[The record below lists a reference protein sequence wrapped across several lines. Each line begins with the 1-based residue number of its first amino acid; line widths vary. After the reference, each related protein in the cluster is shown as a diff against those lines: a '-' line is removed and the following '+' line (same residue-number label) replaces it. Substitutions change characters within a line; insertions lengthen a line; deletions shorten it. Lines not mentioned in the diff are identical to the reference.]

1 MATINVSKKY
11 TAREKAYLPALL
23 VGMKITM
30 KRFIQGMFFGKHWT
44 IMYPEKRREYSDR
57 FRGKHFISVD
67 PTKTENCT
75 ACFLCETICP
85 AECIHIVA
93 DEREDELNEFGV
105 KKEKKPVSFDID
117 ALRCCFCGF
126 CEEAC
131 PKDAIKLSTNY
142 EMATYNRDEAIY
154 DLDLLKRDM
163 NGRNEKPENI
173 KLATNIKLPGGD
185 K

>member
-23 VGMKITM
+23 VGMKITL
-30 KRFIQGMFFGKHWT
+30 KRFIQGFFFRKHDT
-44 IMYPEKRREYSDR
+44 IMYPEKKRDYSDR

-67 PTKTENCT
+67 KNKTENCT
-75 ACFLCETICP
+75 ACYLCETICP

-93 DEREDELNEFGV
+93 DEREEEHNPYGV
-105 KKEKKPVSFDID
+105 KKEKMPVSFDID

-142 EMATYNRDEAIY
+142 ELAVSSREEAIY
-154 DLDLLKRDM
+154 DLNDLKRQM
-163 NGRNEKPENI
+163 NGRSETK
-173 KLATNIKLPGGD
+173 
-185 K
+185 